1 MQFVK
6 PTTML
11 ITSRYETEA
20 VLETPIENMSKYDYR
35 SFQKMQTYQVA
46 SVDNDVENTTQT
58 LELLK
63 AKV

>member
-11 ITSRYETEA
+11 ITSRYETGA
-20 VLETPIENMSKYDYR
+20 VLETPIENMSKYR